1 MSKKIVLAADGT
13 TATVSEAVIG
23 DILTTA
29 ISTNEAVT
37 GMYGLAQ
44 KAAFLVG
51 GMMIQS
57 KRKQDTFNPL

>member
-37 GMYGLAQ
+37 GMYGLVQ
-44 KAAFLVG
+44 RAAFFVG
-51 GMMIQS
+51 GMVVQN
-57 KRKQDTFNPL
+57 KRKNGSYNPL